1 MKQEIILFY
10 GLSPKAENLQKQI
23 EKLEKKDSIQVLLK
37 DKVPVISESTI
48 IIFHLLH
55 MITQKIR

>member
-1 MKQEIILFY
+1 MAY
-10 GLSPKAENLQKQI
+10 HQKRKTYRNRLK
-23 EKLEKKDSIQVLLK
+23 KLEKKDSIQVLLK

>member
-10 GLSPKAENLQKQI
+10 GLSLKAENLQKQI
-23 EKLEKKDSIQVLLK
+23 EKIRKKGSIQVILK

-48 IIFHLLH
+48 IIFHRLH